1 MSENGSISKFWPRS
15 EENVIYKNITFLYGG
30 NRFPSHLKYQQ
41 LHEIISV
48 HIIQVLVI
56 YIHYKNKV

>member
-1 MSENGSISKFWPRS
+1 MEASVSFGQGLRKMR
-15 EENVIYKNITFLYGG
+15 IYKNITFLYGG